1 MQLVTK
7 TRSPLTIGEEWPLPG
22 ISVFQ
27 RRFSPLSAPLN
38 FRGTP
43 FSVEVPSPRGP
54 RQPGHSSA
62 QTAVVR
68 QSAKAREKDRIMA
81 GNSPSGR
88 WETDEVSV
96 AETASR
102 VEGKTQGAADRLAAC
117 GEALRRK

>member
-1 MQLVTK
+1 MRFNSVSMHEVTK
-7 TRSPLTIGEEWPLPG
+7 TRSPQTTGDEWPLPG

-43 FSVEVPSPRGP
+43 FSAEVPSPRGP

-68 QSAKAREKDRIMA
+68 KRAKATEVYRIMA
-81 GNSPSGR
+81 GVSPSGR
-88 WETDEVSV
+88 QETDEVSL
-96 AETASR
+96 AETGDR
-102 VEGKTQGAADRLAAC
+102 VEGKTRL
-117 GEALRRK
+117 ED